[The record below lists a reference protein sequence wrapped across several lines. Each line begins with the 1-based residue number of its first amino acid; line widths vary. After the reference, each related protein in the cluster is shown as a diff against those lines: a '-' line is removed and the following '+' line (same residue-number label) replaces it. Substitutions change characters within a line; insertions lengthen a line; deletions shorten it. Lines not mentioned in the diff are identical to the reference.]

1 MNVQGMEGNIP
12 WTSKFF
18 QHTLAIVVRILVWL
32 GLNPNLM
39 TITIKEYQ
47 GAGVPNQVFEAAE
60 TFLNSKVSTK
70 MKGVE
75 LSKSERDK
83 KVNISVDKRCIE
95 DDFEGIHLTWRKL
108 VDGTRSASTKSA
120 STNPYSRMTK
130 MGMPPHVF
138 APYSLYQG
146 QSDGYVQDPIEGTT
160 EESPNRFKLSFDKNH
175 YVKVVESYI
184 PYIIKKAKELNDAN
198 TTSKLCSSGGPFP
211 YSVPFSGRA
220 GCVGGDVNL
229 QHPSTFQTLAM
240 DPDLKKDI
248 IDDLDKFVKRRDYY
262 TKVGKAW
269 KRSYLI
275 YGPPGTEKS
284 SLVAAMANYL
294 NFGIYYLELT
304 NVHHNP
310 HSQLRSVLMGIKNRS
325 IILIEDIDCSA
336 ETHKRSINNQVPVD
350 PYGLDPYGLV
360 YGARRN
366 AEVTLSVLLN
376 VIDGIW
382 SSCGD
387 EKIIIFTTNRKDK
400 LDPALLLPGRMDKH
414 IHMSYITPQGFRI
427 LASNYLSIDE
437 HSLFG
442 EIDELIQES
451 ETTPK
456 EVAEHL
462 MVSDDADISL
472 NGLIQFLKTKIL
484 VAKQVKEE
492 QAQKAL
498 DEEKDQNM
506 NSVNRLGVYSHAPI
520 PYHPTWEEEHYGK
533 Y

>member
-12 WTSKFF
+12 WTLKFI
-18 QHTLAIVVRILVWL
+18 QHTIAIVVRILVWL

-60 TFLNSKVSTK
+60 TFLNSKVSTT

-95 DDFEGIHLTWRKL
+95 DDFEDVTPTHLTWRKL
-108 VDGTRSASTKSA
+108 VGGTRSASTKSA

-138 APYSLYQG
+138 APYPLYQD
-146 QSDGYVQDPIEGTT
+146 QSDGYVQDPAEGTT
-160 EESPNRFKLSFDKNH
+160 DESPNRFVLSFDKNQ

-220 GCVGGDVNL
+220 GGVGADVNL

-240 DPDLKKDI
+240 DPELKKDI
-248 IDDLDKFVKRRDYY
+248 IDDLDKFVKGRDYY

-275 YGPPGTEKS
+275 YGPPGTGKS

-304 NVHHNP
+304 NVHHNL
-310 HSQLRSVLMGIKNRS
+310 HSQLRSV
-325 IILIEDIDCSA
+325 A

-350 PYGLDPYGLV
+350 PYGDPYGLL
-360 YGARRN
+360 YGASRN

-437 HSLFG
+437 HPLFG

-451 ETTPK
+451 KTTPK

-492 QAQKAL
+492 EAQKAL
-498 DEEKDQNM
+498 DEEKYQKET
-506 NSVNRLGVYSHAPI
+506 I
-520 PYHPTWEEEHYGK
+520 PYHPTWEEENYGM